1 VTFQA
6 LGMLAHDLYVE
17 EVSSDRIQNWV
28 TKLKKVDWRREN
40 KFWIERGV
48 TQMGAQGNP
57 IISNTRTT
65 IDACH
70 RVLREFTG
78 VAELTGASP

>member
-1 VTFQA
+1 MKYSFRN
-6 LGMLAHDLYVE
+6 H
-17 EVSSDRIQNWV
+17 QN
-28 TKLKKVDWRREN
+28 LLHFRFESAKVDWRREN